1 MLAIDAGNTGV
12 PYTKYGENRRRMH
25 FASRNPYV
33 KACRA
38 AVLVGVPTREA
49 PIIDWKD
56 AMDLSLD
63 LDAVEG
69 REEPGVVIGAVR
81 TTFLRMVARC
91 IAVATSRAPHVARLE
106 MELAVRARA
115 VSGRD
120 VARHLVSGK
129 LVAATL

>member
-1 MLAIDAGNTGV
+1 
-12 PYTKYGENRRRMH
+12 
-25 FASRNPYV
+25 
-33 KACRA
+33 
-38 AVLVGVPTREA
+38 
-49 PIIDWKD
+49 
-56 AMDLSLD
+56 MDLSLD

-69 REEPGVVIGAVR
+69 RGEPGVVIGAVR

-120 VARHLVSGK
+120 VARQLISGK
-129 LVAATL
+129 LVAATLRRRRGSVVIIKFTRSGSANVAH